1 MATKN
6 TQKLIIDTAVDLF
19 NQYGT
24 ARISANRIADICNLS
39 RGHLYYHFKKKEEI
53 IDAIYGLIAMEVRSN
68 RVADLKKPTVHH
80 MLEMFDRYLSLVW
93 RYRFFYREMTALL
106 ATDAGLRQRFSKDR
120 RERTLVITKFFEG
133 LIASDV
139 LRGPR
144 DAKTLNNLVKA
155 SWIVCDNWINYVSVD
170 STATYPDCVTAGYE
184 VVLDLFRPYLSPQ
197 TLLILGSSAEPVG
210 ELGFG

>member
-1 MATKN
+1 MTTKD
-6 TQKLIIDTAVDLF
+6 TQKLIVDTAIDLF

-24 ARISANRIADICNLS
+24 AHISANRIADTCELS

-53 IDAIYGLIAMEVRSN
+53 IGAIYGLIAQEVRSN
-68 RVADLKKPTVHH
+68 GADDHKRPTVHH
-80 MLEMFDRYLSLVW
+80 MLEMFDRYLALVW
-93 RYRFFYREMTALL
+93 RYRFFYREITALL
-106 ATDAGLRQRFSKDR
+106 AADAGLRERVGKDR
-120 RERTLVITKFFEG
+120 HDRTLVVTKFFEA

-144 DAKTLNNLVKA
+144 DPKTLDNLVKA

-184 VVLDLFRPYLSPQ
+184 IVLDLFRPYFSPQ
-197 TLLILGSSAEPVG
+197 TLSVLNGAT
-210 ELGFG
+210 

>member
-1 MATKN
+1 MTTKD
-6 TQKLIIDTAVDLF
+6 TQKLIVDTAIDLF
-19 NQYGT
+19 NEYGT
-24 ARISANRIADICNLS
+24 ARISANRIADTCDLS

-53 IDAIYGLIAMEVRSN
+53 IDAIYSRIAMEVKSN
-68 RVADLKKPTVHH
+68 RIDGLRKPTVHH

-106 ATDAGLRQRFSKDR
+106 ATDARLCQRFSKDR
-120 RERTLVITKFFEG
+120 QERTLVITNFFEG

-139 LRGPR
+139 LRGPS
-144 DAKTLNNLVKA
+144 DAKTLDNLVKA

-170 STATYPDCVTAGYE
+170 STATYPNCVTAGYE

-197 TLLILGSSAEPVG
+197 TLSILGSSVESVG
-210 ELGFG
+210 ALEFG